1 MNHDDERGEG
11 RVADRRAVLRNA
23 LGLSLLPIGAGML
36 SGCGADQAGGAGASA
51 STGVLT
57 ANSGAATFSAM
68 GNTTSFAIAVL
79 PDTQFYSRYATAAEN
94 NQFMRKYGSEPFNA
108 QTQWIVD
115 NASAFNIPF
124 VIHLGDVVDQVGKP
138 DQWKV
143 ADAAMKKLEAAQIPY
158 SILAGNHDV
167 LVDQEYTG
175 PWSQSSATDAQR
187 NLAAE
192 PYLQW
197 FPKSRAAQQS
207 TFRERDGS
215 GFHEYHTFT
224 KFGVEFMV
232 LSLSWRISD
241 AGIAWARDVIR
252 RNPKLPVIL
261 SNHQLLNIDVDA
273 VSPLETEYG
282 KMLWEKLIRDNDQIF
297 MTLNGH
303 HHGAAHLTKINDF
316 GNPVEEMVVDYQMAY
331 QGGNALMRLYEIDFT
346 GNKID
351 VLSFSPWV
359 VQKPA
364 NTLNQFDRAVLT
376 EANEKFSIPMNF
388 KKRFAGFMK
397 WKPVMANSG
406 TPILPAVQAKLLA
419 NYTDPVVTPPAPPR
433 DVNDYPK
440 QADTYAHW
448 RPAGVAGTIVQVG
461 DTLPDATGQFPM
473 TRVPLVAPA
482 QVEDVVWSDDKH
494 YLSSAPGSVRFLN
507 TDKVTVRNSSF
518 STAVG
523 AAINNRSFW
532 DGYTVEAFIKVDAAW
547 TRENHRW
554 GNILGRVGNRGNLP
568 GFKGGD
574 PQASSVLFAISSLR
588 EVQWEVVPAS
598 NASYPQTNW
607 SGEIMRDT
615 WYHIAIV
622 CDPKTRET
630 IMYVDGAPVLR
641 NVIGEIGMRS
651 QGVDKPWIL
660 GASWWDGLRKDGFFG
675 WIGEVR
681 LVPRP
686 LTPDQWLTAR
696 RA

>member
-1 MNHDDERGEG
+1 MTKDDERGIG

-23 LGLSLLPIGAGML
+23 VGLSLLPLGGGML
-36 SGCGADQAGGAGASA
+36 SGCGADQATDATAGNID
-51 STGVLT
+51 VLT
-57 ANSGAATFSAM
+57 ADSGAASFSAI
-68 GNTTSFAIAVL
+68 GATTSFTIAVL

-94 NQFMRKYGSEPFNA
+94 NQFMRKYGSEPFAA

-115 NASAFNIPF
+115 NAAIASIPF

-138 DQWKV
+138 DQWRV

-167 LVDQEYTG
+167 LNDYDYRG
-175 PWSQSSATDAQR
+175 PWDQSSGTDAQR
-187 NLAAE
+187 TLSAE

-197 FPKSRAAQQS
+197 FPPSRAAQQS
-207 TFRERDGS
+207 TFRERDSS

-224 KFGVEFMV
+224 KFGVTFMV
-232 LSLSWRISD
+232 LSLSWRVSD

-252 RNPKLPVIL
+252 RNPTLPVIL

-282 KMLWEKLIRDNDQIF
+282 KMLWDKLIRDNDQIF

-303 HHGAAHLTKINDF
+303 HHGAARLTKTNDF

-331 QGGNALMRLYEIDFT
+331 QGGNALMRLYEFDFT
-346 GNKID
+346 NNRID

-359 VQKPA
+359 VTKPKDK
-364 NTLNQFDRAVLT
+364 LNQFDRAVLT
-376 EANEKFSIPMNF
+376 EANEKFSIPINF
-388 KKRFAGFMK
+388 KKRFAGFTK
-397 WKPVMANSG
+397 WRPTLANTG
-406 TPILPAVQAKLLA
+406 APILPAVQSRLLA
-419 NYTDPVVTPPAPPR
+419 NYTDPVVVPPVRPR
-433 DVNDYPK
+433 DVDDYPK

-448 RPAGVAGTIVQVG
+448 RPAGVAGAVVQVG
-461 DTLPDATGQFPM
+461 DVLPDATGQFPM
-473 TRVPLVAPA
+473 TRVPLAGPA

-494 YLSSAPGSVRFLN
+494 FLSSAPGSVRFLN
-507 TDKVTVRNSSF
+507 TDKVTGRNSSF

-523 AAINNRSFW
+523 ASINNRSFW
-532 DGYTVEAFIKVDAAW
+532 DGYTMEAFIKVDPNW

-574 PQASSVLFAISSLR
+574 AQASSVLFAISSLR

-641 NVIGEIGMRS
+641 NVIGEVGMRS
-651 QGVDKPWIL
+651 QGADKPWIL

-675 WIGEVR
+675 WIGELR

-686 LTPDQWLTAR
+686 LTSDQWLTAR